1 MQHPAIIVCD
11 SCIHGKG
18 LVTTALI
25 RAGEV
30 VWRLSEG
37 MEMIPLAE
45 VEAWSEAKRQEM
57 HFVAY
62 QYNEDYFIMADE
74 VDRYMN
80 HSCDPNTWFDGP
92 DTLIARRDIHPGEE
106 VTYDYAMT
114 EIAGNLDIPCSCG
127 SPLCRGRVTCRD
139 HLDPS
144 WQARYEGHLPPH
156 TTRAIIAAR
165 AKAQA
170 AHTPGPCTP

>member
-1 MQHPAIIVCD
+1 MLHPAIVVWD

-18 LVTTALI
+18 LVATGLI

-30 VWRLSEG
+30 VWRTSPG
-37 MEMIPLAE
+37 MTLIPVAE
-45 VEAWSEAKRQEM
+45 VNAWSEEKRQEM

-74 VDRYMN
+74 ADRYMN
-80 HSCDPNTWFDGP
+80 HSCDPNTWFDGA
-92 DTLIARRDIHPGEE
+92 DTLLARRDIKPGEE

-114 EIAGNLDIPCSCG
+114 EIAGEWDMSCACG
-127 SPLCRGRVTCRD
+127 SPFCRGRVTCQD
-139 HLDPS
+139 YLDPV

-156 TTRAIIAAR
+156 TVRAIIAAR
-165 AKAQA
+165 AKS
-170 AHTPGPCTP
+170 